1 MGTLNTEAPYV
12 IVGGGIAGVSAA
24 EALRDCGFDGRI
36 VLINEEST
44 APYDRP
50 PLSKDV
56 LRSSDLP
63 QNIWLRNDAF
73 YASRGIE
80 VRTGVGAVAIDAV
93 GKTVKLSDGDVV
105 SYAKLLLATGS
116 RARELAMFPIGNPL
130 VHYLRTLD
138 DAQGLRCDLDKLGD
152 DGHLLVV
159 GAGVIGLEVA
169 AIARELGLRVTVVE
183 AGARPLARSASP
195 LLAAFLARAHADRGV
210 DIRCG
215 VTLQSA
221 DFLGDGYDV
230 ALSDGTEVHADVVLV
245 AIGILPNAGLARSA
259 GVEVVP
265 EGIRTD
271 GLGRT
276 SVQDIYAAG
285 EVAYHY
291 NQRHQAF
298 RREETWQ
305 HAADH
310 GAHVARCMAGQDE
323 QYASTMAYWT
333 DQYQF
338 SIQVFGNPHGTSE
351 VIRGDSGSDAFSIFH
366 LDHSAIC
373 GVTAV
378 NAARELRK
386 SKPLVLKGAVVPDHV
401 ISDPNADPYS
411 CA

>member
-12 IVGGGIAGVSAA
+12 IVGGGIAGISAA
-24 EALRDCGFDGRI
+24 EALRDCGFEGRV
-36 VLINEEST
+36 VLINEESS

-56 LRSSDLP
+56 LRSSTLP
-63 QNIWLRNDAF
+63 QNIWLRNEAF
-73 YASRGIE
+73 YSSGGIE
-80 VRTGVGAVAIDAV
+80 LRNGAGVVEIDPLEKA
-93 GKTVKLSDGDVV
+93 VKLSDGSVIG
-105 SYAKLLLATGS
+105 YAKLLLATGS
-116 RARELAMFPIGNPL
+116 RARELAMLPMGSPR
-130 VHYLRTLD
+130 VHYLRTLN
-138 DAQGLRCDLDKLGD
+138 DAQAFRRDLNRLDG

-183 AGARPLARSASP
+183 AGARALARSASP
-195 LLAAFLARAHADRGV
+195 LLAAFLTRAHAERGV
-210 DIRCG
+210 DIRCA
-215 VTLQSA
+215 VSLQSA
-221 DFLGDGYDV
+221 EYLGDGYDV
-230 ALSDGTEVHADVVLV
+230 NLSDDTEFHADVVLV
-245 AIGILPNAGLARSA
+245 AIGIVPNADLARSA
-259 GVEVVP
+259 GAEVVA

-276 SVQDIYAAG
+276 SVRDIYAAG
-285 EVAYHY
+285 EVAFHY

-310 GAHVARCMAGQDE
+310 GAHVARCMAGHEE

-333 DQYQF
+333 DQYEF
-338 SIQVFGNPHGTSE
+338 SVQVFGNPHGTSE
-351 VIRGDSGSDAFSIFH
+351 VIRGDSGSDTFSIFH
-366 LDHSAIC
+366 LDQSAIC

-386 SKPLVLKGAVVPDHV
+386 SKPLVLKGAVVPGHV
-401 ISDPNADPYS
+401 ISDPSADPYS
-411 CA
+411 CV